1 MVFSEFTGFSSRGK
15 YKESLAK
22 QTPVGLLMEDNKM
35 KAQAGQRQIK
45 SPVALAQYKV
55 AEG

>member
-1 MVFSEFTGFSSRGK
+1 
-15 YKESLAK
+15 
-22 QTPVGLLMEDNKM
+22 MEDNKM